1 MSPTAKPLNKLHF
14 SIDIAAPRDKVWRV
28 LWDDAS
34 YRDWT
39 SVFAEGSYAVSDWN
53 EGSPIQFID
62 PSSRDGMAGV
72 IEKKRPGEFMS
83 FRHEAEIKNGKVQPP
98 APWSGA
104 HENYT
109 LTTKDGRTTLT
120 VDLDAQDEYRQMFE
134 DKFPQAL
141 QRVKKLSEAA

>member
-1 MSPTAKPLNKLHF
+1 MAQAAKPLTRLHF
-14 SIDIAAPRDKVWRV
+14 SIDIAAPRDKVWKV
-28 LWDDAS
+28 LWDDAT

-53 EGSPIQFID
+53 EGSTIQFID
-62 PSSRDGMAGV
+62 PSSGNGMQAI

-83 FRHEAEIKNGKVQPP
+83 FRHEAEIKDGQVQRP
-98 APWSGA
+98 AEWSGA

-120 VDLDAQDEYRQMFE
+120 VDLDVTDEYLQMFE

-141 QRVKKLSEAA
+141 QRVKKLSEA